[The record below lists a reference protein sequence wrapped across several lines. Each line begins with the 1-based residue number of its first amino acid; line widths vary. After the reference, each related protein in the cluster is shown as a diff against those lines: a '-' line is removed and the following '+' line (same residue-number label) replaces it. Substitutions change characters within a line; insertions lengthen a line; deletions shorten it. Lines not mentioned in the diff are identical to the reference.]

1 MLILCLW
8 PQWSLVCDRKYVPS
22 TITTVQMCGLLVG
35 ALVCGQLADIFGRRK
50 LLYITYTLLLAV
62 SLGSSFVNSWQLFAA
77 FRFFIGGLVGS
88 KAAQH
93 THSHTKN
100 TPAENFTYK
109 ISIIKNGSPAGLPR
123 NLGLGN
129 VQFPLFH
136 LSLGLFVCH
145 YYNGWWELFWILM
158 IPDSG

>member
-50 LLYITYTLLLAV
+50 LLYITYSLLLAV
-62 SLGSSFVNSWQLFAA
+62 SLGSAFVNSWQLFAA

-93 THSHTKN
+93 THRIHQL
-100 TPAENFTYK
+100 K
-109 ISIIKNGSPAGLPR
+109 ISRTKFG
-123 NLGLGN
+123 
-129 VQFPLFH
+129 
-136 LSLGLFVCH
+136 
-145 YYNGWWELFWILM
+145 
-158 IPDSG
+158 